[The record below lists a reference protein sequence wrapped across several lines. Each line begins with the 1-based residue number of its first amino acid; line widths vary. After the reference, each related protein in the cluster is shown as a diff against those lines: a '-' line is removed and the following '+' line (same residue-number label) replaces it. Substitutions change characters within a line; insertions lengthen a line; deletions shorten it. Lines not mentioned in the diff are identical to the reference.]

1 MRPANARGAAEF
13 LHVGRAE
20 FLISQPTRQK
30 SRAQAPGIGSCS
42 LRSPSR
48 DRSDVT
54 DTWDSSR
61 AAGSRAA
68 AEREANLNKDH
79 GEKPFQ
85 NRSPNECNRPR
96 FKLFSRPLPRYPPLH
111 PSFDR
116 DSRPPPFPRRRSI
129 ASVLD
134 AAFSSRVVS

>member
-20 FLISQPTRQK
+20 FLISQATRQK
-30 SRAQAPGIGSCS
+30 SRALAERGLELLPRTDHEEG
-42 LRSPSR
+42 L

-68 AEREANLNKDH
+68 AEREANLNADQ
-79 GEKPFQ
+79 GETVPKPI
-85 NRSPNECNRPR
+85 P
-96 FKLFSRPLPRYPPLH
+96 K
-111 PSFDR
+111 
-116 DSRPPPFPRRRSI
+116 
-129 ASVLD
+129 
-134 AAFSSRVVS
+134 